1 MTEPREPTL
10 KQWKRRALQAE
21 QQVEFLQ
28 GVRAREADQELRQYR
43 ELAAL
48 RVALKEAQEIF
59 TWALEQQT

>member
-28 GVRAREADQELRQYR
+28 GLRAREAYDEMRQYR

-48 RVALKEAQEIF
+48 RVALKEAQEVIN
-59 TWALEQQT
+59 WALEQQT

>member
-1 MTEPREPTL
+1 MNEPTL

-28 GVRAREADQELRQYR
+28 GLRAREAYDEMRQYR

-48 RVALKEAQEIF
+48 RVALKEAQEIIQ
-59 TWALEQQT
+59 WALEQQT